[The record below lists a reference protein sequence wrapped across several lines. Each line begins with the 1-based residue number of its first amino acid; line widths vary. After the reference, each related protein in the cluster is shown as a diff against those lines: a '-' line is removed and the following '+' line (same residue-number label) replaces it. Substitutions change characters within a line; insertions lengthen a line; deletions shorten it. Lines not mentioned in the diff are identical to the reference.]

1 VNRNPSPAVINALAD
16 ALSLDTSER
25 NHLRYLAKITGDNVS
40 AHIRPTPP
48 RRQVRPSVSRPSAFL
63 NRASPS

>member
-1 VNRNPSPAVINALAD
+1 VTAIHRQQSINALAD

-25 NHLRYLAKITGDNVS
+25 NHLRYLAKITGDECS

-48 RRQVRPSVSRPSAFL
+48 RRQVRPSVLKTLRL
-63 NRASPS
+63 LDRASPS